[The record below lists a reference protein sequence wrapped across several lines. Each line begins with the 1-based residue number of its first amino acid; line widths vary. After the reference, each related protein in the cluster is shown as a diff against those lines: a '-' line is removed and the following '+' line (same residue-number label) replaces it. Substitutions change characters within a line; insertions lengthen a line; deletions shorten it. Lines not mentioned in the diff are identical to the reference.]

1 MRKVM
6 SAAISVP
13 QVWPSNQRSIM
24 HPKLKLAAALV
35 LSGVALA
42 ACQSPNQ
49 KLIHENIKSGKYPLT
64 YTKKV
69 GKYTLSYGKP
79 DKTQNWQ
86 FLLSI
91 TPTTNPFRDQ
101 KVLETIF
108 ETVTPMCNSLLP
120 NADPNRFGILSK
132 KPLVDERTQTAK
144 ILLSCK
150 TR

>member
-1 MRKVM
+1 
-6 SAAISVP
+6 
-13 QVWPSNQRSIM
+13 M
-24 HPKLKLAAALV
+24 HPKLKLAATLV

-79 DKTQNWQ
+79 DKARNWQ

-101 KVLETIF
+101 EVLAAIF
-108 ETVTPMCNSLLP
+108 ETVTHMCNSRLP
-120 NADPNRFGILSK
+120 NADPNKFGILSK
-132 KPLVDERTQTAK
+132 KPLVDESTQTSR